1 MPNGQPDTARIATT
15 AQPTSGTAPVAQRGR
30 WPVLGSCEH
39 GGKSRFKRAIEG
51 VSHSCLVEDQDKA
64 VVVDVINR
72 ERQLLQLRVRASV
85 DAVEALLDG
94 DFREIGA
101 SGRSWPR
108 ADTIK
113 ALTASARSMGGP
125 IQDDDMDARR
135 LSEDLVLLTYV
146 STAGDRRARRSSLWR
161 RSDRQ
166 WRLLHHQGTLL
177 S

>member
-1 MPNGQPDTARIATT
+1 M
-15 AQPTSGTAPVAQRGR
+15 
-30 WPVLGSCEH
+30 
-39 GGKSRFKRAIEG
+39 
-51 VSHSCLVEDQDKA
+51 
-64 VVVDVINR
+64 
-72 ERQLLQLRVRASV
+72 RASA

-101 SGRSWPR
+101 SGRYWTR
-108 ADTIK
+108 ADTIE

-146 STAGDRRARRSSLWR
+146 STAGDRRARRSSLRR
-161 RSDRQ
+161 RSDGQ
-166 WRLLHHQGTLL
+166 WQLLHHRGTLL